1 MSVQGVDK
9 RKISVHYYFITVAWA
24 LIQVMQYFVF
34 FQLSHETLHT
44 PQLYTLTSFSS
55 PFLSCGITCMN
66 CYGSKTRN
74 RNNNKFMESRKWTKH
89 KTSLMCLFVTEVKYG
104 SKEMEILNILYVV
117 NLVLLLMCSCQFW
130 LWQSISLCLNALMN
144 VSGFC
149 TP

>member
-1 MSVQGVDK
+1 
-9 RKISVHYYFITVAWA
+9 
-24 LIQVMQYFVF
+24 
-34 FQLSHETLHT
+34 
-44 PQLYTLTSFSS
+44 
-55 PFLSCGITCMN
+55 MN

-89 KTSLMCLFVTEVKYG
+89 KTSLKCLFVTEVKYG

-117 NLVLLLMCSCQFW
+117 SLVLLLMCSCQFW

-144 VSGFC
+144 VSGFY